1 MRRTSLILLIVLV
14 VVAFGGGAWWWM
26 NRETIAFP
34 WQTKTVN
41 VPSENTNMVTNTPNV
56 NTVIINAPT
65 EVKGDTTAS
74 GSFIVSGVTVKIS
87 SLQLYDTFTDM
98 KAEKGKKILAIYTD
112 QVATTDVPKVSAG
125 LLDQGSL
132 TVDGKSIAMGQYKI
146 AGTQIGKDRG
156 WLTFQVPEGTT
167 SATLVIGTGATAT
180 SIPLT
185 IKK

>member
-1 MRRTSLILLIVLV
+1 MKRSTLILSTILV
-14 VVAFGGGAWWWM
+14 AVALGGGAWWWM

-34 WQTKTVN
+34 WQAQKTN
-41 VPSENTNMVTNTPNV
+41 GNTNTAVINTPNL
-56 NTVIINAPT
+56 NTVVVNAPV
-65 EVKGDTTAS
+65 EVKGNTAAS

-87 SLQLYDTFTDM
+87 SLQLHDVFNDM

-112 QVATTDVPKVSAG
+112 QIATTDVPKVSAG

-132 TVDGKSIAMGQYKI
+132 TVGGTTIPMGQYKI
-146 AGTQIGKDRG
+146 AGTQVGLDRG

-167 SATLVIGTGATAT
+167 SATLVIGSGATAT

>member
-1 MRRTSLILLIVLV
+1 MRRSSLILIIILV

-26 NRETIAFP
+26 NRETISFP
-34 WQTKTVN
+34 WQSNTA
-41 VPSENTNMVTNTPNV
+41 NTNTTNTVVNTPNL
-56 NTVIINAPT
+56 NTVVINAPT

-87 SLQLYDTFTDM
+87 SLQLYDTFTDA

-132 TVDGKSIAMGQYKI
+132 TVDGKSITMGQYKI